1 MTIAAARASIKSSL
15 DGISGLSAH
24 DHMPDLISEFPAV
37 AMRIEKVNYTDLTY
51 TFRLLLATAVWDEG
65 QAQTDLDPFL
75 ENSGAS
81 SIKAALAADPGSVT
95 VEAESV
101 EKKLI
106 NGVAYTGAEFLVVF
120 TDTP

>member
-15 DGISGLSAH
+15 DGISGLTAH
-24 DHMPDLISEFPAV
+24 DHLPDLIAEFPAV
-37 AMRIEKVNYTDLTY
+37 VMRVDKVNYTDLTY

-75 ENSGAS
+75 EDAGAS
-81 SIKAALAADPGSVT
+81 SIKAALAVDPGCT
-95 VEAESV
+95 TLESERV

-106 NGVAYTGAEFLVVF
+106 NGVAYTGAEILVMV

>member
-1 MTIAAARASIKSSL
+1 MTIAAARASIKSAL
-15 DGISGLSAH
+15 DGISGLTAH

-37 AMRIEKVNYTDLTY
+37 AMRIERVNYADLTY

-75 ENSGAS
+75 ENTGSS
-81 SIKAALAADPGSVT
+81 SIRAALSADPACVT
-95 VEAESV
+95 LEAERV

-106 NGVAYTGAEFLVVF
+106 NGVAYTGAEILVMV
-120 TDTP
+120 TDTL

>member
-15 DGISGLSAH
+15 DGISGLIAH
-24 DHMPDLISEFPAV
+24 DHVPDLISEFPAV
-37 AMRIEKVNYTDLTY
+37 VMRVDKVNYTDLTY

-75 ENSGAS
+75 ENAGAS
-81 SIKAALAADPGSVT
+81 SIKAALAVDPGCT
-95 VEAESV
+95 TLEAERV

-106 NGVAYTGAEFLVVF
+106 NGVAYTGAEILVMV

>member
-15 DGISGLSAH
+15 DGISGLTAH

-37 AMRIEKVNYTDLTY
+37 ALRIERVNYADLTY

-75 ENSGAS
+75 ENTGAS
-81 SIKAALAADPGSVT
+81 SIKAALSADPACVT
-95 VEAESV
+95 LEAERV

-106 NGVAYTGAEFLVVF
+106 NGVAYTGAEILVMV
-120 TDTP
+120 TDTL

>member
-15 DGISGLSAH
+15 DGISGLNVH

-37 AMRIEKVNYTDLTY
+37 AMRIERVNYTDLTY

-81 SIKAALAADPGSVT
+81 SIKAALAVDPACVT
-95 VEAESV
+95 LEAERV

-106 NGVAYTGAEFLVVF
+106 NGVAYTGAEILVMV